1 MSSELTGLENETT
14 QKEYENDLAGWGGGR
29 QDVGLCIDVG
39 LCKYPGAEEITTHQS
54 YRTL

>member
-14 QKEYENDLAGWGGGR
+14 QKEYENDLAGCGGGR

-39 LCKYPGAEEITTHQS
+39 LCKHAGAGEITTHQS
-54 YRTL
+54 FGTL

>member
-14 QKEYENDLAGWGGGR
+14 QKEYENDLAGCGGGR

-39 LCKYPGAEEITTHQS
+39 LCKHPGAEKITTHQS

>member
-14 QKEYENDLAGWGGGR
+14 QKEYENDLAGCGGGR

-39 LCKYPGAEEITTHQS
+39 LCKHAGAEEITTHQS
-54 YRTL
+54 FGTL